1 MDEFKG
7 SVKDFRG
14 LFKIP
19 KENTALV
26 PVNTLHQQICLTAK
40 DQFEATKGECCLYGL
55 DFTRDEQIS
64 NWMTRAQGNY
74 RSIQLPN
81 TVEGFMNVNHTKKAI
96 QFPEII
102 GHCLN

>member
-7 SVKDFRG
+7 PVKDFRG

-26 PVNTLHQQICLTAK
+26 SVNTLHQQICLTAK

-55 DFTRDEQIS
+55 DFTKDEQIS
-64 NWMTRAQGNY
+64 NWITRAQGNY
-74 RSIQLPN
+74 
-81 TVEGFMNVNHTKKAI
+81 
-96 QFPEII
+96 
-102 GHCLN
+102 